1 MDQKEQKICAKHT
14 QNAVFMLLGIVFFAG
29 TVVGCKKQ
37 EAKPEVMKVGM
48 ALQDLNNPVWAAR
61 SVALEKLITGDG
73 GQITVVDCK
82 NNATTQISQIEN
94 FMASGINVLMIH
106 PAEKNAIDAALK
118 AVRDKGI
125 KVFCYDDDIVNAD
138 VCFLVD
144 NYKAGYMIGE
154 QAANWIN
161 EKFDG
166 SCEVAV
172 LNYPQIQIL
181 LERGNGI
188 VDAIKTIAPNAR
200 IVAESSAINTTE
212 GMAKTETFLQAH
224 SNIKVVASIGGG
236 GAVGANEAVKA
247 GGKLTPDF
255 GIFASDATPEELDAI
270 AKDEAIRMSIM
281 YTGTPE
287 QSAEIVYG
295 WISKLYKGEPIDKK
309 VYHTFIPVTKDNY
322 REYL

>member
-1 MDQKEQKICAKHT
+1 
-14 QNAVFMLLGIVFFAG
+14 MLFCILLAG

-37 EAKPEVMKVGM
+37 EAKPAGMKVGH

-61 SVALEKLITGDG
+61 SVAMEKLIAKEG

-82 NNATTQISQIEN
+82 NNVTTQISQIEN
-94 FMASGINVLMIH
+94 LVASGINVLVIH
-106 PAEKNAIDAALK
+106 PAEKTAIDAALK

-125 KVFCYDDDIVNAD
+125 KVFVYDDDIVNSD
-138 VCFLVD
+138 INFMVE

-154 QAANWIN
+154 WAANWIN
-161 EKFDG
+161 EKFGG
-166 SCEVAV
+166 SCEVAI
-172 LNYPQIQIL
+172 LNYPQLQVL

-188 VDAIKTIAPNAR
+188 VDAIKTLAPNAR

-224 SNIKVVASIGGG
+224 PNIKVIASIGGG

-247 GGKLTPDF
+247 SGKLTPDF

-287 QSAEIVYG
+287 QFGEVVYG
-295 WISKLYKGEPIDKK
+295 MVDKLYKGEPVNKK
-309 VYHTFIPVTKDNY
+309 EYLSLIPVTKDNY

>member
-1 MDQKEQKICAKHT
+1 
-14 QNAVFMLLGIVFFAG
+14 MLFCILLAGI
-29 TVVGCKKQ
+29 VVGCKKQ
-37 EAKPEVMKVGM
+37 EAKPAVMKVGH

-61 SVALEKLITGDG
+61 SVAMEKLITREG
-73 GQITVVDCK
+73 GQIIVVDCK
-82 NNATTQISQIEN
+82 NNVTTQISQIEN
-94 FMASGINVLMIH
+94 LVASGINVLVIH
-106 PAEKNAIDAALK
+106 PAEKTAIDAALK

-125 KVFCYDDDIVNAD
+125 KVFVYDDDIVNSD
-138 VCFLVD
+138 INFMVE

-154 QAANWIN
+154 WAANWIN
-161 EKFDG
+161 EKFGG
-166 SCEVAV
+166 SCEVAI
-172 LNYPQIQIL
+172 LNYPQLQVL

-188 VDAIKTIAPNAR
+188 VDAIKAIAPNAR

-224 SNIKVVASIGGG
+224 PNIKVIASIGGG

-247 GGKLTPDF
+247 SGKLTSDF

-287 QSAEIVYG
+287 QFGEVVYG
-295 WISKLYKGEPIDKK
+295 MVDKLYKGEPVNKK
-309 VYHTFIPVTKDNY
+309 EYLSLIPVTKDNY